1 MVAWI
6 ALLAFGQAEPLKVE
20 FKPIAS
26 VRHPGA
32 AEMSGIIRSGRYPGI
47 FWVHNDSGDKPRIFP
62 IKLDGTVVK
71 PPYEDTFWVNDA
83 VTGKSEWPGLEIAG
97 ASNIDWEDIA
107 RDGDTLYIADMG
119 NNGNARRD
127 LGIYVVPEPN
137 PTATGIVRALKFL
150 PIRYPDQ
157 DAFPP
162 KDWFFDCE
170 AIFIYRGKV
179 HFVTKHRKNGNFAI
193 PDVGAKLYRLDSQ
206 FTDRPNV
213 LRKLDEVKDLGG
225 WVTAADVSPNGQT
238 LAVLTQAPVA
248 SVWFF
253 DIRRSGDRLLSGPS
267 RRIVMTGAKQAEA
280 IAFIDDRTVVVTNEQ
295 RDIAKFAVP

>member
-6 ALLAFGQAEPLKVE
+6 ALFALGQATPIKVE
-20 FKPIAS
+20 FKPIAT
-26 VRHPGA
+26 VRHPAA
-32 AEMSGIIRSGRYPGI
+32 AEMSGIVRSDRYPGV
-47 FWVHNDSGDKPRIFP
+47 FWVHNDSGDKPRLFP

-71 PPYEDTFWVNDA
+71 PPYEDTFWVNDPIA
-83 VTGKSEWPGLEIAG
+83 GKAEWPGLEIAG
-97 ASNIDWEDIA
+97 ANNIDWEDIA
-107 RDGDTLYIADMG
+107 RDGDTLYVSDMG

-127 LGIYVVPEPN
+127 LGVYVVPEPN

-170 AIFIYRGKV
+170 AIFTYRGKV

-206 FTDRPNV
+206 FTDKPNV
-213 LRKLDEVKDLGG
+213 LRKLDEVRDLGG

-248 SVWFF
+248 SIWFF
-253 DIRRSGDRLLSGPS
+253 DIRRSGDRMLSGPS
-267 RRIVMTGAKQAEA
+267 RRIIMTGAKQAEA
-280 IAFIDDRTVVVTNEQ
+280 VGFIDDRTVVVTNEQ

>member
-6 ALLAFGQAEPLKVE
+6 ALLAYGQAEPLKVE
-20 FKPIAS
+20 FKPIAT
-26 VRHPGA
+26 VRHPSA
-32 AEMSGIIRSGRYPGI
+32 SEMSGIIRSDRYPGV
-47 FWVHNDSGDKPRIFP
+47 FWVHNDSGDKARIFP
-62 IKLDGTVVK
+62 IKLDGSVVK
-71 PPYEDTFWVNDA
+71 PPYEDTFWVNEA
-83 VTGKSEWPGLEIAG
+83 VLGKLEWPGLDIAG
-97 ASNIDWEDIA
+97 ATNIDWEDIA

-137 PTATGIVRALKFL
+137 PTVTGIVRALKFL
-150 PIRYPDQ
+150 PVRYPDQ
-157 DAFPP
+157 EAFPP

-170 AIFIYRGKV
+170 AIFTYRGKV

-267 RRIVMTGAKQAEA
+267 RRLVMTGAKQAEA